1 MSSKDEILFKEEK
14 SMNSKKNFKRVAA
27 GALAVL
33 TVVGTMP
40 TNVGDI
46 WADNISALLVA
57 DAAESQ
63 KLDFGSADT
72 YLTYAK
78 VGNNEYQKKD
88 LDNIS
93 SFRNIAV
100 GTAIV
105 IISKVPLDFSEK
117 AGINVKGEGDSITN
131 PLTETLNED
140 GTYTYSF
147 NMPEDADGEGSKTL
161 ELVAQL
167 VKSTLAHVKKK
178 DAESDEL
185 EVTNDQDEMVSEVD
199 VKYANGDDVDGDANT
214 GFSFILDS
222 TVRVSGKDAFVL
234 RVDDN
239 NSEGNIVK
247 PALKYDSETE
257 SFYSDFVVPQNA
269 SIDEQWAKF
278 RDKNQ
283 ISFRDINR
291 NNTTIY
297 NSNEVQEIVKSK
309 WVDIIK
315 AYDPATGDTLQ
326 DYLNKEIGELLDQD
340 AVDKDGQAVLDSDET
355 PLKWSDMVYKYNADP
370 GVNRYVTV
378 KEYIGTHADTVFTN
392 TYKDS
397 ITLTV
402 EKVSLDD
409 AKYNVDGDKLLIS
422 SAKAGISNM
431 QIAEI
436 TAIVGEMKVVT
447 EGEDPVF
454 EPDKVQDAD
463 GNYVTDANGKPI
475 FVTVSNGETLP
486 NGKVVKVTYKPT
498 EGNGIFLKD
507 VAAEAKYTYG
517 SNETVGFVMDGV
529 NNILKEVG
537 SHKVT
542 VTYTD
547 PNNDNTSYTITK
559 NFGIAAKTALNAS
572 DLELDIKHIINAK
585 NAAGTVFTEKNDIF
599 VDTKPIQGINGGV
612 TKFVTKDDI
621 TSIQQFTVEPKFK
634 EGINLNPNEY
644 EFEGELS
651 GSTMNREYEFTV
663 KIYSAAY
670 GGSKDNPK
678 TFKVKWMVKSNML
691 DANFARPKVPFDT
704 VVDGVTTE
712 KSEYAVR
719 VSLDNLDD
727 LEDDIFEAALP
738 NATAVKERA
747 EYSYGY
753 VEGQEAGANLDE
765 DELDE
770 YIEGLPS
777 EAGIYKVYILRDGEK
792 AATIAV
798 YITAYSVNFVADE
811 EDLTFTYGADLDE
824 YFSEYSNYFLVDK
837 EGNDVEGIEAKDIT
851 FRLYKAIQKDGY
863 WVKDEGSKPV
873 ERNNDGNGFYDAG
886 DYMIEFAA
894 NSSNDKYTIIGVPQE
909 LHINK
914 KQITKDMILF
924 SSIMYDGKFH
934 DIVEETARGERGIFA
949 FDKQTGEEIEV
960 TAYEGGTRKEVG
972 VYTAYVKIK
981 NPAECK
987 NYVGEV
993 KDANWYIVPN
1003 EIKSNAGLKF
1013 DDEYLTLATDND
1025 TEEVLLKG
1033 RITRNENKDI
1043 FSLEHDN
1050 EGEILEVAEFGVI
1063 YDNNE
1068 RIAAPADYNN
1078 QNAKN
1083 EVDNANSYLVYGGAF
1098 KTGGR
1103 KTASVAQSKTDY
1115 MFNMPLRN
1123 GADVGWW
1130 VRPYIKYSDGTVS
1143 YGNSVYYKLGNE
1155 AVRLLNLKMNTTLE
1169 ADGYTCKQ
1177 EAVRRADNKNLAVG
1191 DDAIHSGYNPLT
1203 CNTYLYANFTDLE
1216 EINKKASSTLK
1227 VSNFGCVVDNKGI
1240 VTDKETAAKLLVV
1253 DYDYKKNGNPILTGQ
1268 YKKGSTQL
1276 KVNEYAANVTHVDG
1290 VTGVWA
1296 RPYLDLK
1303 GYVVYGEPVY
1313 FESDTEY
1320 FAAAK
1325 PSILEHSDTAFDNV
1339 ANNLNNSYYTNVLT
1353 AKLRINRASGINE
1366 NAITNK
1372 INDNK
1377 ERFVAPIE
1385 VVKVGVVVD
1394 KYGKLNND
1402 EGVFDEETA
1411 YKKLVL
1417 GNSDF
1422 VSGAKSSGLDGGA
1435 WTYTGSVTPRAK
1447 NVAARAYTVYRIKY
1461 TAVSNGVEVEKSTDV
1476 TIYGKI
1482 KTITQRAEGEN

>member
-1 MSSKDEILFKEEK
+1 
-14 SMNSKKNFKRVAA
+14 MNSKKNFKRVAA

-57 DAAESQ
+57 DAAASQ
-63 KLDFGSADT
+63 MLDFGNADA

-88 LDNIS
+88 LDNIP
-93 SFRNIAV
+93 SFKNIAV

-105 IISKVPLDFSEK
+105 IISKVPLDFSGK
-117 AGINVKGEGDSITN
+117 AGINVKENDDSITN
-131 PLTETLNED
+131 PLTETPNED

-147 NMPEDADGEGSKTL
+147 NMPEDADGAGTKTL

-185 EVTNDQDEMVSEVD
+185 EVTNNDDDKVRDVD

-269 SIDEQWAKF
+269 SIDEQWARF
-278 RDKNQ
+278 RDTNG
-283 ISFRDINR
+283 ILFRDIR
-291 NNTTIY
+291 KEDIGIDSGDVVY
-297 NSNEVQEIVKSK
+297 NAAEVEEKVKAK

-315 AYDPATGDTLQ
+315 KGQ
-326 DYLNKEIGELLDQD
+326 NLNEEIGNLLNTQVVDGVEGNNGQNTWGAQIYVYDAAQD
-340 AVDKDGQAVLDSDET
+340 KYIPISTYKDTYGKIEF
-355 PLKWSDMVYKYNADP
+355 K
-370 GVNRYVTV
+370 
-378 KEYIGTHADTVFTN
+378 N

-447 EGEDPVF
+447 EGHPAEFVADTV
-454 EPDKVQDAD
+454 KDAD
-463 GNYVTDANGKPI
+463 GKEVKDANGDPI

-498 EGNGIFLKD
+498 NGNGIFLKN
-507 VAAEAKYTYG
+507 VGAKAEYTYG
-517 SNETVGFVMDGV
+517 SNETVDFVMDDV

-547 PNNDNTSYTITK
+547 PNNDKTSYTITK

-572 DLELDIKHIINAK
+572 DLELDIKNIINAK

-634 EGINLNPNEY
+634 DGINPDGF

-651 GSTMNREYEFTV
+651 GSTMNHEYEFTV
-663 KIYSAAY
+663 KIYDSAY
-670 GGSKDNPK
+670 GGSETNPK

-691 DANFARPKVPFDT
+691 DARFERPNVPFDT
-704 VVDGVTTE
+704 VVNGETE
-712 KSEYAVR
+712 KSEHAVR

-727 LEDDIFEAALP
+727 LEDKIFEAALP

-837 EGNDVEGIEAKDIT
+837 EGNDVEGIEAKDIS
-851 FRLYKAIQKDGY
+851 FKLYKAIQKDGY

-873 ERNNDGNGFYDAG
+873 ERNNDGDGFYDAG

-924 SSIMYDGKFH
+924 SSIKYDGKFH
-934 DIVEETARGERGIFA
+934 DIVEETAKDPDDDDAVRIFA
-949 FDKQTGEEIEV
+949 FDKQTGERIEV

-1003 EIKSNAGLKF
+1003 DIKSNAGLKF
-1013 DDEYLTLATDND
+1013 DNDYLTLATLGS
-1025 TEEVLLKG
+1025 TGETILKA
-1033 RITRNENKDI
+1033 RMTRNENKDI
-1043 FSLEHDN
+1043 ISLEGN
-1050 EGEILEVAEFGVI
+1050 NAGKLLEVAEFGII

-1103 KTASVAQSKTDY
+1103 KTASEAQSKTDY
-1115 MFNMPLRN
+1115 MFNMTFRN

-1143 YGNSVYYKLGNE
+1143 YGNSVYYKLENE
-1155 AVRLLNLKMNTTLE
+1155 AVRLLNLKMNTGALGG
-1169 ADGYTCKQ
+1169 ANGDTCVQ
-1177 EAVRRADNKNLAVG
+1177 EAVRRADNKDLAVG
-1191 DDAIHSGYNPLT
+1191 ADAIHSGYNPLT

-1296 RPYLDLK
+1296 RPYLDL
-1303 GYVVYGEPVY
+1303 GDYVVYGEPVY

-1320 FAAAK
+1320 FGSYVDNNNGDVDAR
-1325 PSILEHSDTAFDNV
+1325 PSILDHSNTAFDNV
-1339 ANNLNNSYYTNVLT
+1339 ADNLNYSYYTNVLT
-1353 AKLRINRASGINE
+1353 AKLRINRGSGIDE
-1366 NAITNK
+1366 NTITNN
-1372 INDNK
+1372 IDANK
-1377 ERFVAPIE
+1377 GRFVNVEA
-1385 VVKVGVVVD
+1385 VKVGVVVD

-1402 EGVFDEETA
+1402 EGAFDEETA

-1476 TIYGKI
+1476 TIYGDI
-1482 KTITQRAEGEN
+1482 VTITQRAEGEN